1 MTAVEPLLEEP
12 GVFTTAGLH
21 PNSADQWTDQLEAI
35 IRERASHP
43 RCVAIGE
50 TGLDHFRD
58 HVAHDVQDRVFRSQL
73 AIARELDMTVVIH
86 CRDADE
92 TCYPLLVDEGP
103 ARVIMHCFSSP
114 GRLDEVIANGWWCS
128 FAGNVTYPKSHELL
142 HAAARC
148 PADRLLLETDAPYL
162 APVPHRGSPNEP
174 AYVMDTLAAVA
185 AVRGVEVAL
194 LAEQV
199 DRNADAA
206 YGLR

>member
-1 MTAVEPLLEEP
+1 
-12 GVFTTAGLH
+12 
-21 PNSADQWTDQLEAI
+21 
-35 IRERASHP
+35 
-43 RCVAIGE
+43 
-50 TGLDHFRD
+50 
-58 HVAHDVQDRVFRSQL
+58 
-73 AIARELDMTVVIH
+73 MTVVIH